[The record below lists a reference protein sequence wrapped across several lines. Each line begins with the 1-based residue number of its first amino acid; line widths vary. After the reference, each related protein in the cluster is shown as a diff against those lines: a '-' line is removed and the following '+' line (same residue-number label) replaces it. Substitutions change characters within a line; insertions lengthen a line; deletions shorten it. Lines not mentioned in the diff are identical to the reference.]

1 MLPLSIVW
9 DVNPNLISLDQVPV
23 IGQLTVR
30 YYGVLFAAAF
40 VLGYILFMKIFKN
53 EGISIEVLDRL
64 TLYMVIGTIVGARL
78 GHVFFYQPD
87 YYLSHPHQIL
97 YIWQGGLAS
106 HGAAIGI
113 MLALYLFVR
122 KEKKPYLWILDRISI
137 AVALAAF
144 FIRTGNLMNSEI
156 YGNQTDLPWGFIFV
170 RANEVVPKHPTQI
183 YEALAYLV
191 IFYILYR
198 IYFKTKGSFKP
209 GLLFGLFM
217 LLVFSARFLIEF
229 IKEVQVPFEKT
240 MALNMGQWLS
250 LPFIALGI
258 ILLYR
263 AHKSPASV
271 QEKGR
276 GANGKTAKGKTA
288 KSKAAKGKAAKGK
301 GK

>member
-9 DVNPNLISLDQVPV
+9 DVNPNLIQLDQVPV

-40 VLGYILFMKIFKN
+40 VLGYLLFMKIFKI
-53 EGISIEVLDRL
+53 EGISVEVLDRL

-87 YYLSHPHQIL
+87 YYLSHPHEIL
-97 YIWQGGLAS
+97 YIWHGGLAS

-113 MLALYLFVR
+113 LAALYLFVR
-122 KEKKPYLWILDRISI
+122 KEKKPYLWILDRIVI
-137 AVALAAF
+137 AVALAGF
-144 FIRTGNLMNSEI
+144 FIRMGNLMNSEI
-156 YGNQTDLPWGFIFV
+156 YGVQTDLPWGFIFV

-183 YEALAYLV
+183 YEALAYLI

-198 IYFKTKGSFKP
+198 IYFKTKGRFKP
-209 GLLFGLFM
+209 GLLFGLFL

-229 IKEVQVPFEKT
+229 IKEVQVPFEQN

-250 LPFIALGI
+250 LPFIILGVV
-258 ILLYR
+258 LLYR
-263 AHKSPASV
+263 AHKSPAPA
-271 QEKGR
+271 QQ
-276 GANGKTAKGKTA
+276 KGK
-288 KSKAAKGKAAKGK
+288 
-301 GK
+301 

>member
-9 DVNPNLISLDQVPV
+9 DVNPELISLDQVPL

-30 YYGVLFAAAF
+30 YYGVLFALAF
-40 VLGYILFMKIFKN
+40 VLGYLLFTRIFKT

-64 TLYMVIGTIVGARL
+64 TLYMVIGTVLGARL

-87 YYLSHPHQIL
+87 YYLSHPHEIL
-97 YIWQGGLAS
+97 YIWHGGLAS

-113 MLALYLFVR
+113 LVALYLFVR
-122 KEKKPYLWILDRISI
+122 KEKKPYMWILDRISI
-137 AVALAAF
+137 AVALAGF
-144 FIRTGNLMNSEI
+144 FIRMGNLMNSEI
-156 YGNQTDLPWGFIFV
+156 YGMQTDLPWGFIFV

-191 IFYILYR
+191 VFYILYR
-198 IYFKTKGSFKP
+198 LYFRTKGNFKP

-217 LLVFSARFLIEF
+217 LLVFTARFFIEF
-229 IKEVQVPFEKT
+229 IKEVQVAFEKS
-240 MALNMGQWLS
+240 MALNMGQLLS

-263 AHKSPASV
+263 VWKTPGGILQHAKKKS
-271 QEKGR
+271 
-276 GANGKTAKGKTA
+276 GK
-288 KSKAAKGKAAKGK
+288 
-301 GK
+301 